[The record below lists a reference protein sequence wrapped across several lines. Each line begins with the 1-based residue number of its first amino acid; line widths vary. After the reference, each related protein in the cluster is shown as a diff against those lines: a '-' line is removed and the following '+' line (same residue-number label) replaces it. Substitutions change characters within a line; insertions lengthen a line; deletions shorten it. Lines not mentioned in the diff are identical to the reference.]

1 MATIQEKQLAQAAG
15 QASSAT
21 MYSPGSGE
29 TAVIKNLTIANVTTG
44 VSTYSIYLDDN
55 GTTYGDATALFK
67 NIPIAAGET
76 HILSVYWPMNDAAGN
91 LAVQCAV
98 NNDCTFTAFG
108 LLIT

>member
-15 QASSAT
+15 AASAGT
-21 MYSPGSGE
+21 IYSPGSGE
-29 TAVIKNLTIANVTTG
+29 TAVIKNVTIANVTTG

-55 GTTYGDATALFK
+55 GAVVSDVTALFK

-76 HILSVYWPMNDAAGN
+76 HILSVYWPMNNAAGN
-91 LAVQCAV
+91 LSVNCAV
-98 NNDCTFTAFG
+98 ANDCTFTAFG